1 MCSFDIEN
9 TIHTLPGVVEA
20 VVVGVPDSKYM
31 EVPAAVIKLE
41 KGTNVRAE
49 DIKEMLKTRVAR
61 FKIPEYIVFV
71 EDIPKTHNGKI
82 DKRMIKRVDEKYN
95 GRESGNFR
103 CEIENRV
110 FMGGQPE
117 IDIVSGC
124 PPINY
129 IY

>member
-82 DKRMIKRVDEKYN
+82 DKRMIKEWMRNIME
-95 GRESGNFR
+95 GS
-103 CEIENRV
+103 
-110 FMGGQPE
+110 PE
-117 IDIVSGC
+117 ISGVK
-124 PPINY
+124 
-129 IY
+129 